1 MCSIP
6 ILNFEHLYWVPCPTS
21 PLSSLHK
28 EKLPGSR
35 ILLQGSWQIITF
47 HSHHI
52 SSVIQSI
59 PTLYDPMDCST
70 PGLAV
75 YHQLPELAE
84 THVHRAGDAIQSPCP
99 LSSPS
104 PPANPRGSGCFACC
118 HGLQGQ
124 PRARPGATRT
134 LHQLR
139 GCQAA
144 GRMEASVRSSPRG
157 PGWLSM
163 PGPTP
168 SAPATPAPLST
179 QHHRPEVGPVR
190 GNH

>member
-84 THVHRAGDAIQSPCP
+84 THVHRVMMSSNHLILCRPLLLPSIFPSIRVFSSEAALCIRWPKYWSFNFYISPFNGYSGLISFRIHWFDLIAVQGTLKGLLQYQVQKHQCTQ
-99 LSSPS
+99 LS
-104 PPANPRGSGCFACC
+104 
-118 HGLQGQ
+118 
-124 PRARPGATRT
+124 
-134 LHQLR
+134 LR
-139 GCQAA
+139 
-144 GRMEASVRSSPRG
+144 SNSHIH
-157 PGWLSM
+157 
-163 PGPTP
+163 T
-168 SAPATPAPLST
+168 
-179 QHHRPEVGPVR
+179 
-190 GNH
+190 